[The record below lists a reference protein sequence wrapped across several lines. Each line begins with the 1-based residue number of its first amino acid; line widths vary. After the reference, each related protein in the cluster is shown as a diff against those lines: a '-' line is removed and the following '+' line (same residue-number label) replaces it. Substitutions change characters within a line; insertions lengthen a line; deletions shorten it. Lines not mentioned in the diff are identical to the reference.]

1 MNLHK
6 KIFKSIS
13 NELDHFG
20 AKAAI
25 IPLSSLM
32 IISEIYNNIVQS
44 ETFSKKL
51 YDLYLTRYS
60 KDYREVM
67 PQAESII
74 IAAYPQKITEIS
86 FNYEYSKIFTII
98 PPTYIN
104 KAEKNRISDTIGKI
118 LLKFGYSL
126 QNFYVPEKL
135 TAVLAG
141 LGKYGRNNLCYI
153 PGMGSFISLHSYITD
168 LPSYMGDLPS
178 HAADSS
184 SYIAGLPIDIL
195 PIYNNLKLSE
205 MLIMEPCKSCKNCIK
220 NCPTGCI
227 KMDNFLIDAQR
238 CLTFFNE
245 NTEIFPV
252 WVKENWHHAIVGCIK
267 CQTICPQNKE
277 HLRETRKGES
287 FTKYETNLILNNE
300 KFEHLPENTRVKLE
314 KMCMDNYYEV
324 IPGNLRLLINKKIN

>member
-1 MNLHK
+1 MDLYK
-6 KIFKSIS
+6 KIFKRIS
-13 NELDHFG
+13 NELDSFG

-25 IPLSSLM
+25 IPLSSLTR
-32 IISEIYNNIVQS
+32 INEIYNNIVQS

-104 KAEKNRISDTIGKI
+104 KAEKNRIPDTIGKI
-118 LLKFGYSL
+118 LLKFGYDL
-126 QNFYVPEKL
+126 QSYYVPEKL

-153 PGMGSFISLHSYITD
+153 PGMGSFLTLHSYITD
-168 LPSYMGDLPS
+168 LPSYITDLPLSIGDLFTGNPS
-178 HAADSS
+178 
-184 SYIAGLPIDIL
+184 
-195 PIYNNLKLSE
+195 IYNNGKLME
-205 MLIMEPCKSCKNCIK
+205 TLMMEPCANCKNCIK

-227 KMDNFLIDAQR
+227 SIDHFLINAER

-245 NTEIFPV
+245 NTDIFPV
-252 WVKENWHHAIVGCIK
+252 WIKENYHHAIIGCIK
-267 CQTICPQNKE
+267 CQTICPENKE
-277 HLRETRKGES
+277 HLRVTIKGEA
-287 FTKYETNLILNNE
+287 FTKYETNLLLNNE
-300 KFEHLPENTRVKLE
+300 KFEHLPENTRAKLE
-314 KMCMDNYYEV
+314 KMCMDNYYNV
-324 IPGNLRLLINKKIN
+324 LSGNLRLLINKKTNIF